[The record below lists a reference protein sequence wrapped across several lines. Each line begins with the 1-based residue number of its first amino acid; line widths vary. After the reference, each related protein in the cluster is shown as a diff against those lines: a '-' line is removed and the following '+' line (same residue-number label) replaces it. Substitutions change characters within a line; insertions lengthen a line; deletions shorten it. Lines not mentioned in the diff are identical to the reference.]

1 MQSNMS
7 QSTRDDLNNV
17 ISFNL
22 KEDGNI
28 PINNVNRESLSILD
42 QYLRN
47 EFSNN
52 PKLEGNVELKQVY
65 GKITSALQ

>member
-1 MQSNMS
+1 MS